1 MHGLFDDLNS
11 NIIMQE
17 LLKWEICDEN
27 TITKRT
33 AQMREFNTMPL
44 VQAFAKESLPESDVK
59 IGSLSALL
67 IGGVYLFD
75 SSQKTFSF

>member
-33 AQMREFNTMPL
+33 AQMRELILCLWFD
-44 VQAFAKESLPESDVK
+44 VFKESL
-59 IGSLSALL
+59 
-67 IGGVYLFD
+67 
-75 SSQKTFSF
+75 QKVM